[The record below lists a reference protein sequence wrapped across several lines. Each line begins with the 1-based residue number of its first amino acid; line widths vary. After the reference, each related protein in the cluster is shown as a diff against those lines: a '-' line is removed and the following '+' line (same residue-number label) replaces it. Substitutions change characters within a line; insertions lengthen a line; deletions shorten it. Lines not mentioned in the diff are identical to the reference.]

1 MHTVH
6 FILEENA
13 VGLFLRNAE
22 NSKRW
27 SEEPHLILYRI
38 VKHKIIK
45 GTHAYMLH
53 FSLDVLSENKQPHK
67 TSCICF
73 SNINENDVL

>member
-27 SEEPHLILYRI
+27 SEEPHLILYRSRELMHI
-38 VKHKIIK
+38 CYISVW
-45 GTHAYMLH
+45 A
-53 FSLDVLSENKQPHK
+53 FFQK
-67 TSCICF
+67 TSSPTRPRVFASPI
-73 SNINENDVL
+73 

>member
-6 FILEENA
+6 FILEENV
-13 VGLFLRNAE
+13 VGLFLRNDE

-38 VKHKIIK
+38 VEHKIIK

-73 SNINENDVL
+73 SNINEK

>member
-6 FILEENA
+6 FILEENV
-13 VGLFLRNAE
+13 VGLFLRNDE

-38 VKHKIIK
+38 VEHKIIK

-53 FSLDVLSENKQPHK
+53 FSLGVLS
-67 TSCICF
+67 
-73 SNINENDVL
+73 